1 VHTLLAEI
9 LCEYNYGL
17 LLRAEGKWRDLDDGN
32 SIMVA
37 FRTNLVSVQT
47 AKAVSLTTK
56 LGFGVPGLINQL
68 CTSGRARVETD
79 EQKQAVLE
87 VAAKSRNDDVEGK
100 RSEKEGQ
107 KKEDKDIDDEEE
119 EEEEDEDED
128 EDDEDDEDAPRG
140 VRLGAPTVREYVC
153 TASGGKEGCKQ
164 QLFVRMEPS
173 LFRIATATS
182 SPSL

>member
-1 VHTLLAEI
+1 
-9 LCEYNYGL
+9 
-17 LLRAEGKWRDLDDGN
+17 
-32 SIMVA
+32 M
-37 FRTNLVSVQT
+37 
-47 AKAVSLTTK
+47 
-56 LGFGVPGLINQL
+56 
-68 CTSGRARVETD
+68 
-79 EQKQAVLE
+79 LE
-87 VAAKSRNDDVEGK
+87 VAAKSRNDDVDGK

-107 KKEDKDIDDEEE
+107 KKEDKDRDDEEE
-119 EEEEDEDED
+119 EEEEDED

>member
-1 VHTLLAEI
+1 MAKF
-9 LCEYNYGL
+9 LCEYNYRL
-17 LLRAEGKWRDLDDGN
+17 LLRAEVKWRDLDDIN

-79 EQKQAVLE
+79 EQRQAVLD
-87 VAAKSRNDDVEGK
+87 VAARSRNDDVEGK
-100 RSEKEGQ
+100 RSEKERQ
-107 KKEDKDIDDEEE
+107 KKEDKDKDDEDEDE
-119 EEEEDEDED
+119 DDEEEDEDE